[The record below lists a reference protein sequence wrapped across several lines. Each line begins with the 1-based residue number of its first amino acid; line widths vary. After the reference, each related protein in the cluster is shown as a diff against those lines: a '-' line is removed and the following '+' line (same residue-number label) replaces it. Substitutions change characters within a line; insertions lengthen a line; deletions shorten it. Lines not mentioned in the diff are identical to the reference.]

1 MSKEGKVLGEIG
13 RENPFRVPEGYFE
26 HFASELMTRLPEKE
40 KVVVHQ
46 PTTWEK
52 VRPWVYMAAMFV
64 GAALIIRVA
73 SARYD
78 AAVEVLTDKELAG
91 VKRYNAVA
99 NENRIT
105 AAISEFE
112 SFVPVSAADQE
123 DAFEAA
129 LANVNPKFV
138 TPEIRAR
145 IADSMP
151 EIEDQLNPFFT

>member
-40 KVVVHQ
+40 KVVVNQ

-78 AAVEVLTDKELAG
+78 AAVEVLTDKEDEQEMEYINAMMESSMLDDYALYVYLAG
-91 VKRYNAVA
+91 D
-99 NENRIT
+99 ET
-105 AAISEFE
+105 E
-112 SFVPVSAADQE
+112 
-123 DAFEAA
+123 
-129 LANVNPKFV
+129 
-138 TPEIRAR
+138 
-145 IADSMP
+145 
-151 EIEDQLNPFFT
+151 